1 MALPENP
8 KHWRIAL
15 VGYGEVG
22 RILAEDLRA
31 QGVLVSA
38 CDPKVGAGD
47 AALARHAG
55 DFRVPIFGDHATTL
69 EGADLVISAVTASQT
84 VVAAQSCAHSI
95 RKDVFFLD
103 LNSASPGAKTVAAE
117 MIDSAG
123 GRFVEGAVMSSVPPY
138 RSKVPMLL
146 GGPHAAALEPALK
159 ALGFAPRLGD
169 ERLGVVSATK
179 MCRSVMIKGLEA
191 MVIESFTV
199 ARAHGV
205 EDAVIASL
213 HETFPGIDWEKQG
226 SYFFQR
232 VIEHGRRRA
241 EEMAEAAQ
249 TVAET
254 GLVPLSAAGSAER
267 DSWMADCADAG
278 IFGRR
283 DSANF
288 ARSPDWRTEA
298 DRIIAASK
306 IKDTP

>member
-1 MALPENP
+1 
-8 KHWRIAL
+8 
-15 VGYGEVG
+15 
-22 RILAEDLRA
+22 
-31 QGVLVSA
+31 
-38 CDPKVGAGD
+38 
-47 AALARHAG
+47 
-55 DFRVPIFGDHATTL
+55 
-69 EGADLVISAVTASQT
+69 
-84 VVAAQSCAHSI
+84 
-95 RKDVFFLD
+95 
-103 LNSASPGAKTVAAE
+103 
-117 MIDSAG
+117 
-123 GRFVEGAVMSSVPPY
+123 
-138 RSKVPMLL
+138 
-146 GGPHAAALEPALK
+146 
-159 ALGFAPRLGD
+159 
-169 ERLGVVSATK
+169 
-179 MCRSVMIKGLEA
+179 MIKGLEA
-191 MVIESFTV
+191 MVIESFTA